1 MSGGG
6 GKGGESKQELD
17 PEMKAMAREVFN
29 RGKTLSSTSPVPFQG
44 LTMAA
49 PSDATRQA
57 WTNTNSAA
65 NALGLGMA
73 TDPSAGLPKH
83 EREMGGL
90 KGYTS
95 HRGYQQELQ
104 RAWREYPEKMQALNQ
119 LIPGLMNPTQHH
131 QKNADWWQK
140 TPAARG
146 GMGGP
151 GGYNFNQ
158 IADMYKNY
166 RR

>member
-1 MSGGG
+1 M
-6 GKGGESKQELD
+6 
-17 PEMKAMAREVFN
+17 
-29 RGKTLSSTSPVPFQG
+29 
-44 LTMAA
+44 
-49 PSDATRQA
+49 
-57 WTNTNSAA
+57 
-65 NALGLGMA
+65 
-73 TDPSAGLPKH
+73 
-83 EREMGGL
+83 GL
-90 KGYTS
+90 KGYTYRVTS
-95 HRGYQQELQ
+95 RSSG
-104 RAWREYPEKMQALNQ
+104 AWREYPEKMQALNQ